1 MQMLLLNSTLI
12 RLSKG
17 FRGWILMIAFL
28 KLVVLIGIT
37 MFATSISYVLGALFH
52 PEGTELKLQLLRA
65 LISSGI
71 MLMGNLLIGEAEFR
85 CSAKARKNIRTRIME
100 KVLELDVGDIDRLGP
115 TRTINSAVDG
125 VETMQGYYTRYL
137 PGLIYGL
144 VAPIFTF
151 FVLRSRCLPA
161 AVLLLCSAIIIVPLN
176 NIFRSVVEKLKKDYW
191 KDLNDLT
198 SYYLDSINGLTT
210 TELFGRSTD
219 REKTMKR
226 KAQKLSDTII
236 SVMCNNFSSVCFN
249 ELLMNLATF
258 AALAIV
264 CVQLIQGKIGLVPA
278 LTVLMLSHGFFGSIR
293 QIQWIAHEALIGIA
307 AAQNVADILEIDSS
321 MTTLEET
328 DTHSFFSGIRLKDVD
343 FSYTNRSEVLS
354 EVNMDIPEGAT
365 VAIVGESGCGK
376 SSIAS
381 LLLRFYDPKG
391 GTITINGQ
399 DYRTIDPDR
408 IRRQIIMVPQY
419 VYIFSGS
426 LRENLQMGNN
436 HATDGELLEALE
448 QVRLKKWVQ
457 EQPAG
462 LDCSVGD
469 AGARLSGGQRQKIGI
484 ARALLAQSE
493 YIIFDEATSNVD
505 PESEQEIWDC
515 LKELSERKTL
525 IIISHRLSTIR
536 NADLIYVMES
546 GHMVEKGSHDELMG
560 HNSLYNH
567 LVTEQNI
574 LESQGERRRQ
584 Q

>member
-1 MQMLLLNSTLI
+1 
-12 RLSKG
+12 
-17 FRGWILMIAFL
+17 MIAFL

-321 MTTLEET
+321 MTTLE
-328 DTHSFFSGIRLKDVD
+328 V
-343 FSYTNRSEVLS
+343 
-354 EVNMDIPEGAT
+354 
-365 VAIVGESGCGK
+365 
-376 SSIAS
+376 
-381 LLLRFYDPKG
+381 
-391 GTITINGQ
+391 
-399 DYRTIDPDR
+399 
-408 IRRQIIMVPQY
+408 
-419 VYIFSGS
+419 
-426 LRENLQMGNN
+426 
-436 HATDGELLEALE
+436 
-448 QVRLKKWVQ
+448 
-457 EQPAG
+457 
-462 LDCSVGD
+462 
-469 AGARLSGGQRQKIGI
+469 
-484 ARALLAQSE
+484 
-493 YIIFDEATSNVD
+493 
-505 PESEQEIWDC
+505 
-515 LKELSERKTL
+515 ERC
-525 IIISHRLSTIR
+525 
-536 NADLIYVMES
+536 
-546 GHMVEKGSHDELMG
+546 
-560 HNSLYNH
+560 
-567 LVTEQNI
+567 
-574 LESQGERRRQ
+574 
-584 Q
+584 